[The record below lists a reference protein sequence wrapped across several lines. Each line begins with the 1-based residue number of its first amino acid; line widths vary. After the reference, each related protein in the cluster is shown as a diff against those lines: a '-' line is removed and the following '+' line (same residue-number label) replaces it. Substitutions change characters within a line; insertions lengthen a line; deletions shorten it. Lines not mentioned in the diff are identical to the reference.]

1 MNRLG
6 MAVAAL
12 ALLGVATG
20 AALAQGRGGQG
31 GGHGGGG
38 PGASGGSRGGQGWS
52 GGGRQWSGG
61 GGQHG
66 AGGGRQWSGGGG
78 QGWSG
83 GRQWAGGGQWSGG
96 YRGGYNGR
104 GAYHGGYNGYRGGW
118 YGYGY
123 RGWYGGYRG
132 WYGGWY
138 PGFSLYF
145 GWPWYGYPYA
155 YGYPAYGYPAY
166 GYPATYPYPGYY
178 AYPAYVDPGPVVYVE
193 KPPVV
198 AAAPPPP
205 PPAPRAEPPKFER
218 YTLSAK
224 ELFDFDRTN
233 LRMPQPKLDE
243 IADALIKNQQIT
255 HVRIIGYTDRLG
267 SDTYNLQLS
276 QRRADTVKAYL
287 VSKGV
292 AANRLEAIGRGKAN
306 PVVECPDRAEAVL
319 IACLEPNRR
328 VEIEP
333 FTIERP
339 YG

>member
-1 MNRLG
+1 MKRVLT
-6 MAVAAL
+6 AIAAL
-12 ALLGVATG
+12 ALLGVASG
-20 AALAQGRGGQG
+20 AALGQGRGQ
-31 GGHGGGG
+31 GGGG
-38 PGASGGSRGGQGWS
+38 PGAGGGYGGGGQGWS
-52 GGGRQWSGG
+52 GGGRQGG
-61 GGQHG
+61 GGQG
-66 AGGGRQWSGGGG
+66 SGGQWSGGGRQGGGG
-78 QGWSG
+78 QWSGG
-83 GRQWAGGGQWSGG
+83 GRQWAGGGGQWSGG
-96 YRGGYNGR
+96 SRGYQGGYGGGYRGAYRGGYS
-104 GAYHGGYNGYRGGW
+104 GYRGGW
-118 YGYGY
+118 YGGGYGY
-123 RGWYGGYRG
+123 RGGYGGYGYRG

-138 PGFSLYF
+138 PGVSLYF
-145 GWPWYGYPYA
+145 GWPWYGYPYY
-155 YGYPAYGYPAY
+155 YGYPAYSAYPAY
-166 GYPATYPYPGYY
+166 PPYY
-178 AYPAYVDPGPVVYVE
+178 AYPAYVDPGPVVYIE

-205 PPAPRAEPPKFER
+205 APAPRAEAPKVER

-243 IADALIKNQQIT
+243 IADALIRNPQIT
-255 HVRIIGYTDRLG
+255 RVRITGYTDRLG
-267 SDTYNLQLS
+267 TDSYNLQLS

-292 AANRLEAIGRGKAN
+292 AANRLEAIGRGEAN
-306 PVVECPDRAEAVL
+306 PVVECHDRTEAVL